1 MIKIIFCDMDGTLL
15 TSEKKLPEGFDELI
29 SLLNERGIIFAPT
42 SGRSYAS
49 LLKMFP
55 KYAQDFLFL
64 SDNGTLATYKGKRIF
79 SQPIERDTAIKI
91 LRYAESIDNVLR
103 VLCGEKNYILAEQNR
118 PYFTERLEK
127 FSASNAVVNAWEEI
141 DDEPLKISFCDPT
154 KNSAVN
160 VYPFLA
166 PFYDSMQVVLAS
178 DEWTD
183 VTALGASKGAGVQAV
198 QKLLGIAPKECAA
211 FGDYM
216 NDYEMLESVV
226 YSFAMANAH
235 FDLKRIARYETL
247 SNDEDGVGAGIKK
260 LLGCQSNLS

>member
-103 VLCGEKNYILAEQNR
+103 VLCGEKNYILAEQNC

-183 VTALGASKGAGVQAV
+183 VTALGASKGAGVRAV
-198 QKLLGIAPKECAA
+198 QKLLGIATKECAA

-235 FDLKRIARYETL
+235 PDLKRIARYETL
-247 SNDEDGVGAGIKK
+247 SNDQYGVSEGVRILMDKK
-260 LLGCQSNLS
+260 LI

>member
-1 MIKIIFCDMDGTLL
+1 MDGTLL

-29 SLLNERGIIFAPT
+29 SLLNERGIIFSPT

-103 VLCGEKNYILAEQNR
+103 VLCGEKNYILAEQNC

-235 FDLKRIARYETL
+235 PDLKRIARYETL

>member
-1 MIKIIFCDMDGTLL
+1 MDGTLL
-15 TSEKKLPEGFDELI
+15 TGEKKLPEGFDELI
-29 SLLNERGIIFAPT
+29 ALLNERGIIFAPT

-55 KYAQDFLFL
+55 KYTQDFLFL

-183 VTALGASKGAGVQAV
+183 VTALGASKGAGVRAV

-216 NDYEMLESVV
+216 NDLEMLESVV

-235 FDLKRIARYETL
+235 PDLKRIARYETL

>member
-235 FDLKRIARYETL
+235 PDLKRIARYETL